1 MSLYRIDE
9 FDVIET
15 IKREG
20 MAGMINA
27 GEKRTAVNRDLSSK
41 YGFPLKVVFVH
52 EGQAVIVVSAY
63 PVRKERGK

>member
-9 FDVIET
+9 FDVIES

-20 MAGMINA
+20 MASMINA

-52 EGQAVIVVSAY
+52 T
-63 PVRKERGK
+63 RGAGSHRR